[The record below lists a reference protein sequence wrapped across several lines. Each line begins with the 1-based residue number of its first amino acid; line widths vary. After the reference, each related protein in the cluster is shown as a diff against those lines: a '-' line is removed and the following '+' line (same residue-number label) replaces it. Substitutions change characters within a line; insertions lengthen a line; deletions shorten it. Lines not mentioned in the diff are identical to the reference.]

1 VNRTVEELEISGCGI
16 DDVGAAILACG
27 LHQKT
32 NIRKMN
38 FSRNKLRGLGAATI
52 IGATRGK
59 PWIVVVIMN
68 DNFFTVE
75 SMHRI
80 ATELLVYPYL
90 SIKALEI
97 KSDWGSGEIG
107 KKRKL
112 DGTYGHEENEEAGD
126 MDESVSGDD
135 GEAGREAGS
144 VEGSVSENDGVP
156 DDWEAGSVDGSVSDN
171 DGEADREAGSVD
183 GSENDDRARNVI
195 ECFMEAVKELKTIVH
210 IRVGAVGN
218 LPDYDDYLLQLTTKN
233 RTTGENVSIP

>member
-1 VNRTVEELEISGCGI
+1 
-16 DDVGAAILACG
+16 
-27 LHQKT
+27 
-32 NIRKMN
+32 
-38 FSRNKLRGLGAATI
+38 
-52 IGATRGK
+52 
-59 PWIVVVIMN
+59 
-68 DNFFTVE
+68 
-75 SMHRI
+75 
-80 ATELLVYPYL
+80 
-90 SIKALEI
+90 
-97 KSDWGSGEIG
+97 
-107 KKRKL
+107 
-112 DGTYGHEENEEAGD
+112 

-183 GSENDDRARNVI
+183 GSVSENDGEANRARNVI

-233 RTTGENVSIP
+233 RTTGENVSVP